1 MTYDLHFFERRVRE
15 TQRISLTRYGEN
27 FLNDLQAVRSGK
39 ISMQELATKMKVTK
53 ETIRFYFHR
62 YFSETDLIGTRY
74 FKRVPNKCQS
84 ADHVGNSVSTS
95 LPNKRQ
101 SKIEQELGWCA
112 ETDFLTGLRKT
123 VEWYIENEKWIN
135 SIITEDYINYFDKM
149 YSEKF

>member
-1 MTYDLHFFERRVRE
+1 MVATDDQLERWKMK
-15 TQRISLTRYGEN
+15 YGEN

-101 SKIEQELGWCA
+101 SKIEQEL
-112 ETDFLTGLRKT
+112 
-123 VEWYIENEKWIN
+123 
-135 SIITEDYINYFDKM
+135 TEIREMLEELLPVPNKRQSADSTKRDTYRLSPNNRQ
-149 YSEKF
+149 SEFNALME